1 MKQSIS
7 KSQKIILGTL
17 LTSTLLGS
25 SFSVMADDKK
35 TMKAKSSE
43 KVLTERSI
51 SSSFPGWKDPV
62 MGNIAVYSGQ
72 ALIRHLQMAKATLEE
87 KKLGEAK
94 GALTAAKDFAGGLRK
109 MIPFL
114 VVVDQVKDAK
124 GKVLESADSIVV
136 DDMLPVYKN
145 IDQME
150 IYAPELAKK
159 ARGKL
164 KEAQKLVKAGK
175 KKQAGEKLDEVID
188 DITAT
193 TVYMP
198 VIYISKEVNQALKA
212 LDGKEPNTK
221 VAKADINAALNSLVA
236 ASVDIDIMKKPKG
249 VADKAKAKNQAT
261 QQSSKEISPAVRAK
275 LTRVK
280 QSVAFAEN
288 MQIEAKHDP
297 QDIYQGL
304 DNASVIV
311 NKILATD
318 SLAADVKT
326 KLESVKA
333 GIKTIK
339 ANLNDKL
346 AYAKVRKLLEG
357 LTDNPGE

>member
-7 KSQKIILGTL
+7 KSQKIIIGTL
-17 LTSTLLGS
+17 LTSALLGS
-25 SFSVMADDKK
+25 SLSVMADDKDAI
-35 TMKAKSSE
+35 KAKTSE
-43 KVLTERSI
+43 KTLTERSI
-51 SSSFPGWKDPV
+51 RTTFHGWKDPV
-62 MGNIAVYSGQ
+62 MGHIAVYSGQ
-72 ALIRHLQMAKATLEE
+72 ALIRHLQMAKTTLEE

-94 GALTAAKDFAGGLRK
+94 GALTAAKDFAGGLQK

-124 GKVLESADSIVV
+124 GKVLESADGVVV

-145 IDQME
+145 LDQME

-164 KEAQKLVKAGK
+164 KEAHMQVKAGK
-175 KKQAGEKLDEVID
+175 KKQAAEKLDEVID

-198 VIYISKEVNQALKA
+198 VIYVSKEVNQALKA
-212 LDGKEPNTK
+212 LDSKEPNTK
-221 VAKADINAALNSLVA
+221 AAKADINAALNSLIA
-236 ASVDIDIMKKPKG
+236 ASVSIDIMKKPKG
-249 VADKAKAKNQAT
+249 VFGKVKAKNQTAH
-261 QQSSKEISPAVRAK
+261 QNAKGVSPAVRAK
-275 LTRVK
+275 LVRVK

-297 QDIYQGL
+297 QDIYQAL

-318 SLAADVKT
+318 SLTADVKT
-326 KLESVKA
+326 KLESVKT

-339 ANLNDKL
+339 ANLNDKS

-357 LTDNPGE
+357 LMDNPGE